1 MASELRSS
9 PRHADGRL
17 QCLPL
22 LGFHG
27 EDGPRRLSLGM
38 LDRLVHI
45 GLWASLG
52 TTVVV
57 MLVNAF
63 YMVVSPKT
71 WFRLPRWLGLQGVL
85 TPERYSS
92 SWGGLQVR
100 ILGMII
106 IGTAGWITYELL
118 ASLAGK

>member
-1 MASELRSS
+1 
-9 PRHADGRL
+9 
-17 QCLPL
+17 
-22 LGFHG
+22 
-27 EDGPRRLSLGM
+27 M